1 MFFFHH
7 STEILKSYAKI
18 NVSLHL
24 LGKLDNGYHELD
36 MVFLPID
43 LHDSIELS
51 FLPNS
56 YDSFITCDDIGLANN
71 RHNLCMK
78 ALNAMREEFHFKEQ
92 FNIVIHKNIPYAA
105 GLGGGSSNAAAIILA
120 LNRVLHLNA
129 SKEQLEK
136 IALTIGADV
145 PYFFYNKP
153 ANVKGVGEIIEPFS
167 LEQSYHVLI
176 VKPSKGLS
184 TKAIYEASDDFVFA
198 HSNNQSTEKV
208 IKALQEGNLDE
219 LSKAM
224 SNDLYEPA
232 KKILPDVEYVVNE
245 MKKIG
250 LPASMMTGSGSA
262 CFALSQNLKTIKEA
276 AKIFEGKGYA
286 TFITHT
292 LSSK

>member
-1 MFFFHH
+1 MFFFHR

-136 IALTIGADV
+136 IALSIGADV
-145 PYFFYNKP
+145 PFFFYNKP
-153 ANVKGVGEIIEPFS
+153 ANVKGVGEIIEPFP

-198 HSNNQSTEKV
+198 HDNNQSTEKV

-219 LSKAM
+219 LSKTM

-232 KKILPDVEYVVNE
+232 KKILPDVEFVVNE
-245 MKKIG
+245 MKKMG

-262 CFALSQNLKTIKEA
+262 CFALNQNLKAIKEA
-276 AKIFEGKGYA
+276 AKFFEGKGYA
-286 TFITHT
+286 TFVTHT